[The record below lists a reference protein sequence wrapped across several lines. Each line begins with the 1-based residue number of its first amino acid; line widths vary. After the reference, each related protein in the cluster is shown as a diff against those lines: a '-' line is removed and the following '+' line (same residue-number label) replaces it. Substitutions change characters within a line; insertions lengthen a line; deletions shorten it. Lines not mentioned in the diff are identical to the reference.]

1 MEKALV
7 GLCGP
12 LTKLLGYVIKIPKTK
27 NYSKPPTASKVIL
40 ESGVSESPEQ
50 LALGF

>member
-27 NYSKPPTASKVIL
+27 NYSKPPTASKVM
-40 ESGVSESPEQ
+40 SESEVSDYPTQ
-50 LALGF
+50 MALGF

>member
-7 GLCGP
+7 GLCGS
-12 LTKLLGYVIKIPKTK
+12 LVKLLGYVIKIPQKK
-27 NYSKPPTASKVIL
+27 KYLKPPVVRTLKAV
-40 ESGVSESPEQ
+40 PETDEYPTQ